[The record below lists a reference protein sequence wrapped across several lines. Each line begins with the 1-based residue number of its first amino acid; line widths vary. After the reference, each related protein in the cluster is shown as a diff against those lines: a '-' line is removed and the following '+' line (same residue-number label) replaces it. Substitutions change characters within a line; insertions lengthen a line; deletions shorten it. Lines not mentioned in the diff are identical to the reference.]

1 MVVSNSDNG
10 LLFSDYVKALLGL
23 VNIYSYEEERK
34 YVISCYNV
42 LLRIIIHVFFIT
54 LGYALIL
61 FMNVSLRYYIEYD
74 S

>member
-1 MVVSNSDNG
+1 MVVNSDNG

-42 LLRIIIHVFFIT
+42 LLRITIHVFFIT